1 VVYSFTASLVIGRS
15 EYTSGIVPAI
25 AFVAVLVSLVV
36 YRRLQMAAFKSIQ
49 LASTLAGVA
58 SRGREVIDGLY
69 TRAGG
74 PRDQVDEGDLVNV
87 GVRAAEDGHEIR
99 WPGHAATLQV
109 IDVPRVLGAAER
121 AKSTVVFRVGAGDAL
136 AEGAVIAV
144 ASGEA
149 DPELA
154 QHVLHAL
161 TVGDERTFEQ
171 DPALPLRLLAD
182 IALRALSPAVNDPT
196 TAVQALDA
204 ADSILRAL
212 ATRDLDIGR
221 AAGRDGTVSV
231 SLVLP
236 TWKDYVAVTL
246 DDITSLERLA
256 PSVTRRIR
264 RLLDDL
270 AAIVASDRRP
280 ELEIYRLRVAD
291 QQYDAA

>member
-171 DPALPLRLLAD
+171 DPALPL
-182 IALRALSPAVNDPT
+182 NDPT